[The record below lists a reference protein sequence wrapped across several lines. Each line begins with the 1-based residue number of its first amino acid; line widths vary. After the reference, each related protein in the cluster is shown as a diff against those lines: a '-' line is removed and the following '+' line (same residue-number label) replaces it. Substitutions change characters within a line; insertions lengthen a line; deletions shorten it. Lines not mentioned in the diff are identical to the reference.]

1 MATVAVPA
9 AVTAKLSEP
18 TITMFSTPLT
28 VKPER
33 LLLLAAV
40 AVIVNVSVPVPPSM
54 ESPELTEVAAKP
66 VVVEV
71 AGAVNVSFK
80 AEPTNVSI
88 PVVSDLFC
96 TQNDV
101 NTHLFYLYF
110 DIRPDIDSITTID
123 HQ

>member
-1 MATVAVPA
+1 MNVSTSAAPAAIAAVP
-9 AVTAKLSEP
+9 VPRVAKLSEP

-71 AGAVNVSFK
+71 AGAENVSFN

-88 PVVSDLFC
+88 LVVS
-96 TQNDV
+96 
-101 NTHLFYLYF
+101 HL
-110 DIRPDIDSITTID
+110 
-123 HQ
+123 